1 LSGLDQSIELSD
13 VVAAPPAL
21 PRGWVLRR
29 ALLLAD
35 VAGLLFTVALTEVI
49 YGHLTNSHPGVGV
62 EFGLFV
68 LTLPVWIVL
77 AKAYGLYDR
86 DECWSEQRT
95 VDDLTGIFHLV
106 TVGTWIVFAGTY
118 LADIATPNLKRV
130 TVFWALSVVDVVA
143 ARAVAR
149 SIARRHD
156 SFVQNTLIVGADSV
170 GRKLAKKLE
179 QNTDFGLRPI
189 GFVDADPGRRVPG
202 ADHRVVCSLDDLPR
216 AVRELGVARVIVC
229 FPPAGPKRLLA
240 VIRELNQMNV
250 QVDIVPRF
258 YDLLTP
264 GIEGHMVGGVAIWS
278 LKPARLSRSTLLVK
292 RAMDVVLAVL
302 GLLVLTPLLVVI
314 AVAIKADSR
323 GPVFFRQVR
332 IRDSGRTFRMWKF
345 RTMVIDAEDRK
356 RELAHMNVHAR
367 DGGSAVMF
375 KVENDP
381 RITRV
386 GSFLRRF
393 SLDELPQLLNVISGE
408 MSLVGPRPL
417 IPEEDEH
424 VTNWRRRRLDLKP
437 GVTGLWQ
444 VNGRSRLPF
453 DEMVALDYRYVSN
466 WSLAGDLAILLRTI
480 PIVLR
485 GSATAQ

>member
-1 LSGLDQSIELSD
+1 
-13 VVAAPPAL
+13 
-21 PRGWVLRR
+21 VLRR

-35 VAGLLFTVALTEVI
+35 VAGLLLTVVLTEVLF
-49 YGHLTNSHPGVGV
+49 GHLMNSNPGSAV

-106 TVGTWIVFAGTY
+106 TVGTWIVFASTY
-118 LADIATPNLKRV
+118 LADIGSPNLRRV
-130 TVFWALSVVDVVA
+130 TVFWALCIADVVA
-143 ARAVAR
+143 ARTVAR
-149 SIARRHD
+149 SISRRHE
-156 SFVQNTLIVGADSV
+156 SFVQNTLIVGADAV
-170 GRKLAKKLE
+170 GRKLARKLE
-179 QNTDFGLRPI
+179 ETPAFGLRPV
-189 GFVDADPGRRVPG
+189 GFVDVEPGRRLPRLEQ
-202 ADHRVVCSLDDLPR
+202 RVVCTLDDLSR
-216 AVRELGVARVIVC
+216 AVRDLGVGRVIVS
-229 FPPAGPKRLLA
+229 FPHAGPKRLLE
-240 VIRELNQMNV
+240 VIRELNQQGV
-250 QVDIVPRF
+250 QVDMVPRF
-258 YDLLTP
+258 YDLVTP
-264 GIEGHMVGGVAIWS
+264 GLESHMVGGVALWS
-278 LKPARLSRSTLLVK
+278 LKAPKLSPSTLLIK
-292 RAMDVVLAVL
+292 RGMDVVLSVL
-302 GLLVLTPLLVVI
+302 GLVILGPVFAMTTI
-314 AVAIKADSR
+314 AVKLDSR

-332 IRDSGRTFRMWKF
+332 IRDTGETFRMWKF
-345 RTMVIDAEDRK
+345 RTMVQDAEDQK
-356 RELAHMNVHAR
+356 HELAHLNFHAR
-367 DGGSAVMF
+367 DDGAAVMF

-386 GSFLRRF
+386 GRFLRRY
-393 SLDELPQLLNVISGE
+393 SLDELPQLLNVVAGE

-444 VNGRSRLPF
+444 VNGRSRIPF
-453 DEMVALDYRYVSN
+453 EEMVALDYRYVSN

-485 GSATAQ
+485 GGATAL